1 MKNDLTGLK
10 FGKITICDEWK
21 NFSKFIEWACENGYK
36 ENADLSIDRIDNDG
50 NYEPSN
56 CRWLIDILK
65 YVLFVLNMV
74 NFGKHHIIILI
85 ENMDALYV
93 VGKIGIILIKC

>member
-1 MKNDLTGLK
+1 MMVIMNLL
-10 FGKITICDEWK
+10 IVDE
-21 NFSKFIEWACENGYK
+21 
-36 ENADLSIDRIDNDG
+36 
-50 NYEPSN
+50 
-56 CRWLIDILK
+56 LIDILK

-93 VGKIGIILIKC
+93 VGKIGIIVIKMLKNLKN